1 MLSDDAKAVSKA
13 QGVGLKSA
21 QKIILELKDKLSSW
35 SVSDEGTFTAEPE
48 VTVNS
53 DAEKEAVEALT
64 VLGYTKKEAL
74 AAVKRAKGGSVE
86 ELIRS
91 ALASLM

>member
-1 MLSDDAKAVSKA
+1 M
-13 QGVGLKSA
+13 
-21 QKIILELKDKLSSW
+21 
-35 SVSDEGTFTAEPE
+35 FTAEPE

-91 ALASLM
+91 ALASLV